1 MKTYENIR
9 KDGCNFCR
17 FIRNKNNK
25 NMMTTS
31 SFIDF
36 FIVKLKQTKTENT
49 NM

>member
-1 MKTYENIR
+1 MKTYEKMVVIFVDLFTE
-9 KDGCNFCR
+9 KT
-17 FIRNKNNK
+17 IK